1 MKTIIRICTMSL
13 MSLLMLLLF
22 ATPLRGQDLGAL
34 KSLATS
40 ALKGEAAGKV
50 VLSLLL
56 GHLDLTPEQKQQA
69 KTIIET
75 RRGSL
80 QTLFKQLRAENRAL
94 AKRLLV
100 PGEIPLHALTPHIQR
115 ITHIRE
121 QLLREGL
128 TTVLAV
134 RALLTPEQWAKA
146 EQLKAQIEALQSSLG
161 GVVP

>member
-1 MKTIIRICTMSL
+1 MKKIVRICTMSL
-13 MSLLMLLLF
+13 MGLLMMVLF
-22 ATPLRGQDLGAL
+22 AAPLRGQDLGAL

-40 ALKGEAAGKV
+40 AWKGEAAGKV

-75 RRGSL
+75 RRASL

-100 PGEIPLHALTPHIQR
+100 PGEIRLNTLALQIQR

-134 RALLTPEQWAKA
+134 RAILTPEQWAKA
-146 EQLKAQIEALQSSLG
+146 EQLKAQIESLQSSFG
-161 GVVP
+161 GGAP